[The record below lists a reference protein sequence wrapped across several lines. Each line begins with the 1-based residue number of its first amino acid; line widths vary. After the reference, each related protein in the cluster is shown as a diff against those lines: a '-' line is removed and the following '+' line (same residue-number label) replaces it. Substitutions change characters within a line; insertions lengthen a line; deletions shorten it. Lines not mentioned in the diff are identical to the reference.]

1 MIGPRIAAGFLLA
14 GALLG
19 TPSPVQASES
29 PGQCATYS
37 PLGYC
42 VDWDVPTPGGRPSGG
57 GGGGS
62 TSQVVCYWGTIPD
75 PSGSDPSV
83 FFDFGLT
90 PPPADATVV
99 WQALQC
105 SDGLPSSSLR
115 WIIPITPGNLA
126 ATVRG
131 EIVGLLPQPTINSSP
146 PVGTASIVDVPVFI
160 QVTNWTRDVVDSA
173 CVGGMCVTVT
183 ASPTLTFAPG
193 ESGSGTVSCA
203 GAGTRYDPDGAP
215 IEEQASAEGAC
226 AHAYR
231 LRTGVEGRPEM
242 WAGSVAVSWTISWTS
257 STGATGTLP
266 AVTRTTQVPR
276 AVREVQAV
284 VVRGETA

>member
-1 MIGPRIAAGFLLA
+1 MIGPRIVAGLLLA
-14 GALLG
+14 AAVLG
-19 TPSPVQASES
+19 TPSPARASES
-29 PGQCATYS
+29 PGRCATYS

-42 VDWDVPTPGGRPSGG
+42 VDWDVPTPGGRRSGG

-62 TSQVVCYWGTIPD
+62 TGEVVCSWRTITD

-105 SDGLPSSSLR
+105 SDGRPSNSLR
-115 WIIPITPGNLA
+115 WIVPITPGNLA
-126 ATVRG
+126 ATVHG

-160 QVTNWTRDVVDSA
+160 EVTNWTGDVVDSA
-173 CVGGMCVTVT
+173 CAGGICVTVT
-183 ASPTLTFAPG
+183 ASPALTFAPG
-193 ESGSGTVSCA
+193 EPGSDTVACA
-203 GAGTRYDPDGAP
+203 GAGTRYDPDGAS

-226 AHAYR
+226 AHAYQ
-231 LRTGVEGRPEM
+231 LRTGVEERLEM
-242 WAGSVAVSWTISWTS
+242 WPGSVAVSWTISWTA
-257 STGATGTLP
+257 STGTTGALP